1 MAKGKWDAFK
11 AVVDE
16 YFHLNH
22 AERVP
27 VCDLKKPDGAI
38 FYLPMHGVVRESSI
52 TTKTESGVRCI
63 GENYHW
69 YIAE

>member
-16 YFHLNH
+16 YFNLNH

-38 FYLPMHGVVRESSI
+38 FYLPMHGVVRESST
-52 TTKTESGVRCI
+52 TTKLRGVRCI

-69 YIAE
+69 HIAE